1 MALNFTPLSAYKLDV
16 LNGERLAAMN
26 RAAAAEGIGALAGL
40 ASRMDYET
48 KTRDFFAQFDDSE
61 EIYNLQA
68 EIDRIDGQIK
78 DYEAEL
84 QRIGGNN
91 GID

>member
-40 ASRMDYET
+40 ASRANYEA
-48 KTRDFFAQFDDSE
+48 KARDFFAQFDDTE
-61 EIYNLQA
+61 LQEIEA
-68 EIDRIDGQIK
+68 RIAKNDARI
-78 DYEAEL
+78 AEL
-84 QRIGGNN
+84 EKELETLGGPN

>member
-26 RAAAAEGIGALAGL
+26 RAAAAGGIGALAGI
-40 ASRMDYET
+40 ASRMDYEA
-48 KTRDFFAQFDDSE
+48 KARDFFAQFDDSE
-61 EIYNLQA
+61 LK
-68 EIDRIDGQIK
+68 EIDARIAENVKRIK
-78 DYEAEL
+78 EL
-84 QRIGGNN
+84 ENELKNLGGPD

>member
-16 LNGERLAAMN
+16 LNGERIAAMN

-40 ASRMDYET
+40 ASRANYEA
-48 KTRDFFAQFDDSE
+48 KARDFFAQFDDSE
-61 EIYNLQA
+61 LKEIEARIAENDKRIEELETELKNL
-68 EIDRIDGQIK
+68 
-78 DYEAEL
+78 
-84 QRIGGNN
+84 GGPD

>member
-1 MALNFTPLSAYKLDV
+1 MAMNFTPLSAYKLDV

-40 ASRMDYET
+40 ASRANYEA
-48 KTRDFFAQFDDSE
+48 KARDFFAQFDDTE
-61 EIYNLQA
+61 LQEIEARIA
-68 EIDRIDGQIK
+68 ENDARI
-78 DYEAEL
+78 AEL
-84 QRIGGNN
+84 EKELETLGGPN